1 MMEVGSFTSEPQYQ
15 RPDDKNDMV
24 HYIARPEPVQAPVVT
39 APVAPPMPAP
49 IAWKYLD
56 PNMARPLFNKFGNG
70 AWIFNRL
77 DFYGNSIILG
87 AICNALAFIIY
98 GFYRTRLYKVND
110 TFLWSVILLFGGL
123 GQITAGFL
131 EYCKGRSF
139 PCTLYLCLG
148 FYCLTHYAY
157 VFIPAHLEINDFTTM
172 YYTYDDNSMC
182 AFYSGWCFIAFALAI
197 GSVRSNLLYI
207 LQVLTCFAF
216 FLLRAIGEGCGSR
229 PTKFHAAGILEV
241 ISGFFS
247 LFVGISQILNNE
259 TCYRMCFP
267 TCPMSPDNEID
278 MLPPYLM
285 LPGAQPAVVPPP
297 VVPVQ
302 VPEPVIPVNAQPP
315 VAPVETPAVPVEAPA
330 VPTEQPIPPY

>member
-56 PNMARPLFNKFGNG
+56 PNMARPLFNKFGSG
-70 AWIFNRL
+70 AWIFN
-77 DFYGNSIILG
+77 
-87 AICNALAFIIY
+87 
-98 GFYRTRLYKVND
+98 LYKVND

-131 EYCKGRSF
+131 EYCKGRTF

-157 VFIPAHLEINDFTTM
+157 FVIPSHLELNYFTDM
-172 YYTYDDNSMC
+172 YYTYDDNSMA
-182 AFYSGWCFIAFALAI
+182 AFYAGWCFIAFALVI

-216 FLLRAIGEGCGSR
+216 FLLRAIGEGCGS
-229 PTKFHAAGILEV
+229 
-241 ISGFFS
+241 SS
-247 LFVGISQILNNE
+247 
-259 TCYRMCFP
+259 TC
-267 TCPMSPDNEID
+267 
-278 MLPPYLM
+278 
-285 LPGAQPAVVPPP
+285 
-297 VVPVQ
+297 
-302 VPEPVIPVNAQPP
+302 
-315 VAPVETPAVPVEAPA
+315 
-330 VPTEQPIPPY
+330 

>member
-1 MMEVGSFTSEPQYQ
+1 MMDIGSFTSEPQYQ

-24 HYIARPEPVQAPVVT
+24 HYIPRPVVQQPQ
-39 APVAPPMPAP
+39 AVAP
-49 IAWKYLD
+49 IAPAVIPPQMRYLD

-98 GFYRTRLYKVND
+98 GFYRCKVYRVND

-131 EYCKGRSF
+131 EYC
-139 PCTLYLCLG
+139 
-148 FYCLTHYAY
+148 
-157 VFIPAHLEINDFTTM
+157 
-172 YYTYDDNSMC
+172 TYDDNSMC
-182 AFYSGWCFIAFALAI
+182 AFYAGWCFIAFALVI
-197 GSVRSNLLYI
+197 GAARSNVLYI
-207 LQVLTCFAF
+207 LQTLTCFAF

-229 PTKFHAAGILEV
+229 PTKWHAAGILEV

-247 LFVGISQILNNE
+247 LFVGLSQIINNE

-278 MLPPYLM
+278 MLPPYLTY
-285 LPGAQPAVVPPP
+285 PGTQPNTPVQPAVPVMAPVANPVVPAETP
-297 VVPVQ
+297 VVPV
-302 VPEPVIPVNAQPP
+302 EQP
-315 VAPVETPAVPVEAPA
+315 
-330 VPTEQPIPPY
+330 VPTI